1 MIRSAPALT
10 IAAALLLSA
19 CTGGQ
24 ETTSSLGAQLET
36 VIDIAQERREAGAR
50 PESPPLTRAQ
60 VEKIPAPVLQVVLE
74 DRGVSGIV
82 VPYSTRRDRY
92 NQTITTW
99 RNGSGSQIVLRDGV
113 LISTRGIGNDLGSA
127 RVEAAVA
134 AINSRQPVS
143 GPQNLFVKGYG
154 NLTTRIDLDCTM
166 ESLGPTQIEILE
178 RTHGVIHLRQACV
191 SSEFDVTNDYWVDR
205 SGSTVWQSRQWA
217 GPELGYFSIQKLKK

>member
-1 MIRSAPALT
+1 MIRSTQALT
-10 IAAALLLSA
+10 VATIILLSA
-19 CTGGQ
+19 CSGGQ

-50 PESPPLTRAQ
+50 PEPQQLTRAQ
-60 VEKIPAPVLQVVLE
+60 VERIPAPVLQVVIE
-74 DRGVSGIV
+74 DRDVSGIV
-82 VPYSTRRDRY
+82 VPYSTRRDRN

-113 LISTRGIGNDLGSA
+113 LISTRGIGDDLGSA

-154 NLTTRIDLDCTM
+154 NLTTRIDLECTM
-166 ESLGPTQIEILE
+166 ESLGTTQIEILE
-178 RTHGVIHLRQACV
+178 RLHSVVHLRQDCV
-191 SSEFDVTNDYWVDR
+191 SPEYDVTNDYWIDR
-205 SGSTVWQSRQWA
+205 TGDTVWQSRQWA
-217 GPELGYFSIQKLKK
+217 GPDLGHFSIQKLKK